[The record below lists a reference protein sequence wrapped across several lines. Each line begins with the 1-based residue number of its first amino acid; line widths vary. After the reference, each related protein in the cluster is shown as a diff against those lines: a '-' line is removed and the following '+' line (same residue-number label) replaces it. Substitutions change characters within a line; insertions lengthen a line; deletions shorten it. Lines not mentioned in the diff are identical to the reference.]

1 MRFGRVLLAVLG
13 TLFVAQGALQFFQP
27 ELLTNLI
34 GVRAQSI
41 TGRIELQV
49 IYGGLHI
56 ALGSVCLW
64 GAANDG
70 NTRAALTMM
79 FFVAVGVAVP
89 RVGLG
94 FYYQDFSGY
103 SLLAMGMEV
112 ALLAVILVL
121 LKKYRQKNEHIA

>member
-1 MRFGRVLLAVLG
+1 MRFGRIVLAVLG
-13 TLFVAQGALQFFQP
+13 AAFVAQGTLQFFLP

-34 GVRAQSI
+34 GVSAQSR

-56 ALGSVCLW
+56 ALGSICLW
-64 GAANDG
+64 GAAHDG

-79 FFVAVGVAVP
+79 FFVAAGVAIP

-94 FYYQDFSGY
+94 LYYQDFSGY
-103 SLLAMGMEV
+103 SLVAMGAEG
-112 ALLAVILVL
+112 ALMALIWVS
-121 LKKYRQKNEHIA
+121 LKLYKR

>member
-1 MRFGRVLLAVLG
+1 MRFGRIVLAVLG

-34 GVRAQSI
+34 GVSAQSL

-56 ALGSVCLW
+56 ALGSICLW

-70 NTRAALTMM
+70 NMQAALTMM
-79 FFVAVGVAVP
+79 FFVAVGVAIP

-103 SLLAMGMEV
+103 SLMAMGMEV
-112 ALLAVILVL
+112 VLMVLLLVL
-121 LKKYRQKNEHIA
+121 LKLYKR